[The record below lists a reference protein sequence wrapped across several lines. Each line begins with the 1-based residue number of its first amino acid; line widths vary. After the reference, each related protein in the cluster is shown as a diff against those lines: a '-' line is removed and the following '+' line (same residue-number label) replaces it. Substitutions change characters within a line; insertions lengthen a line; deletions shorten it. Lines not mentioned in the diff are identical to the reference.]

1 MDDRPAPSA
10 KKLHTQFA
18 DWENGDEL
26 PGRTLAYLKTGFLPE
41 VLEGLDPTDAVANIQ
56 TAWGEWESGTTGPEA
71 VLAELKAQGLG
82 DLLSGLASS

>member
-1 MDDRPAPSA
+1 MIDPHHRPRSSTRSLQTGRTATNS
-10 KKLHTQFA
+10 
-18 DWENGDEL
+18 